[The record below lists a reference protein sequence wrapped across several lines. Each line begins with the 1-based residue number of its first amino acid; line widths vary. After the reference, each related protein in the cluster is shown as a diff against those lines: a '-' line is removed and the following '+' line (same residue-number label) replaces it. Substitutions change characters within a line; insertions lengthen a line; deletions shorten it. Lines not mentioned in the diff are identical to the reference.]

1 MSGSA
6 DRTEAESAPEKGHPV
21 TSRTPV
27 PDRAE
32 HNAFFPSEYSLG
44 QYVPPKTDF
53 DGAHHDPVTSGP
65 RKILMIGT
73 DERYLELADGRYF
86 STGNHPVEMLLP
98 LMHLDAAGY
107 EIEVATISGNLV
119 KLELWAMPA
128 EDEAVHQ
135 AYSKFLP
142 QLQNPRKLADVLRDT
157 DSLDDYAAVFV
168 PGGHGATIDIPQSP
182 DVRAALQWALD
193 RDRFIITLCHG
204 PAALLALADGDRSPL
219 AGYRV
224 CVFPDALD
232 QGPNLEIGYLPG
244 RMRWLVAE
252 ELAKQGL
259 TIVNEDMTGQVHQDR
274 KLLTGDSPLA
284 SNALG
289 RLAVEALAGQS

>member
-1 MSGSA
+1 M
-6 DRTEAESAPEKGHPV
+6 

-44 QYVPPKTDF
+44 QYVPPTTDF
-53 DGAHHDPVTSGP
+53 DGADHEKVTSGP

-73 DERYLELADGRYF
+73 DERYLPLADGRFF

-98 LMHLDAAGY
+98 LMHLVSAGY
-107 EIEVATISGNLV
+107 EVEVATISGNMV

-128 EDEAVHQ
+128 EDEAVQQ
-135 AYSKFLP
+135 AYTDLLP

-157 DSLDDYAAVFV
+157 GSHDDYAAVFV
-168 PGGHGATIDIPQSP
+168 PGGHGAAIGIPHSA

-193 RDRFIITLCHG
+193 EDKFIITLCHG
-204 PAALLALADGDRSPL
+204 PAALMSLADGDTSPL
-219 AGYRV
+219 AGYSV

-232 QGPNLEIGYLPG
+232 QGPNIEIGYLPG
-244 RMRWLVAE
+244 QMRWFVAE
-252 ELAKQGL
+252 ELQKQGL
-259 TIVNEDMTGQVHQDR
+259 TVVNTEMTGQVHRDR

-289 RLAVEALAGQS
+289 RLAVEALTGRS

>member
-1 MSGSA
+1 M
-6 DRTEAESAPEKGHPV
+6 

-44 QYVPPKTDF
+44 QYVPPRTDF
-53 DGAHHDPVTSGP
+53 DGADHEKVASGP

-73 DERYLELADGRYF
+73 DERYLPLADGRFF

-98 LMHLDAAGY
+98 LMHLVSAGY
-107 EIEVATISGNLV
+107 EIEVATISGNMV

-128 EDEAVHQ
+128 EDEAVQ
-135 AYSKFLP
+135 RAYTDLLP

-157 DSLDDYAAVFV
+157 GSHDDYAAVFV
-168 PGGHGATIDIPQSP
+168 PGGHGAAIGIPHSS

-193 RDRFIITLCHG
+193 EDKFIITLCHG
-204 PAALLALADGDRSPL
+204 PAALMSLADGDTSPL
-219 AGYRV
+219 AGYSV

-232 QGPNLEIGYLPG
+232 QGPNIEIGYLPG
-244 RMRWLVAE
+244 RMRWFVAE
-252 ELAKQGL
+252 ELQKQGL
-259 TIVNEDMTGQVHQDR
+259 TVVNTEMTGQVHRDR

-289 RLAVEALAGQS
+289 RLAVEALTGRS